1 MYLFDTDVLSNIVK
15 SRPSQRLLSRLSGLP
30 RELQF
35 STAINVGEIHYG
47 ASRVD
52 HGPAILQ
59 VFEERVFPNIDI
71 LPFDEES
78 AKVYGRTKAKLERRG
93 ISKSEP
99 DLRIAAIALQYGLTL
114 VTGNTKHFEDIPR
127 LKVEDWVG
135 D

>member
-15 SRPSQRLLSRLSGLP
+15 SRPSHQLLFRLSGLP

-35 STAINVGEIHYG
+35 STAINVGEIYYG
-47 ASRVD
+47 ASRVA
-52 HGPAILQ
+52 HGPAILK

-78 AKVYGRTKAKLERRG
+78 ARVYGRTKAKLEKRG
-93 ISKSEP
+93 VSKSEP

-127 LKVEDWVG
+127 LRVEDWVG

>member
-15 SRPSQRLLSRLSGLP
+15 SRPSSLLLSKLDGLP

-35 STAINVGEIHYG
+35 STAINAGEIHYG
-47 ASRVD
+47 ASRVA
-52 HGPAILQ
+52 HGPTILK
-59 VFEERVFPNIDI
+59 VFEDRVFPSLTI

-78 AKVYGRTKAKLERRG
+78 AGIYGRTKARLEKRG

-99 DLRIAAIALQYGLTL
+99 DLRIAAIALQHGLTL
-114 VTGNTKHFEDIPR
+114 VTGNTKHFAEIPR
-127 LKVEDWVG
+127 LKIENWIG